1 MSHSNQKAVALF
13 ALVDTMLSFDISAE
27 QSMSENY
34 DEFRVASMVRNGME
48 FETAKEFLGVSPE
61 SLVTGE

>member
-1 MSHSNQKAVALF
+1 
-13 ALVDTMLSFDISAE
+13 MLTFDISAE

-34 DEFRVASMVRNGME
+34 DEFRVGSMVRNGME